1 MANLHTPYNQFVTG
15 VEGLRIAVYSE
26 RYYQVHMHRH
36 DDFEIIYV
44 KRGIVRIDIDKSCHY
59 AKEGEVYFIQP
70 HVAHSIT
77 LDGHTSARNEF
88 HHYIINFDNTMIG
101 DGNDLVL
108 AFLKS
113 IRIDTKVNLS
123 VSSLSLFPK
132 MRKWD
137 IEKPEG
143 YEVFLKTA
151 LLQIINEIILT
162 KQYIKLSAL
171 PNISAEKNA
180 NSVNHIV
187 TYIEHHY
194 QEAISVDELSDMV
207 GYSASHLHRIFK
219 AQMGVGI
226 VEYLNKYRIDKA
238 CIELLQTSK
247 SITQVATDCGFL
259 YVQNFSKTFKAYM
272 DISPLQYRKRALAF
286 ANAEVPSD

>member
-1 MANLHTPYNQFVTG
+1 MTNLHTPYNQFVTG

-36 DDFEIIYV
+36 DDCEIIYV
-44 KRGIVRIDIDKSCHY
+44 KKGVVRIDIDKSHYY
-59 AKEGEVYFIQP
+59 AKEGEVYVLQP

-77 LDGHTSARNEF
+77 VDEHTSERNEF
-88 HHYIINFDNTMIG
+88 HYYIINFDDTMIG
-101 DGNDLVL
+101 CENDLVL
-108 AFLKS
+108 TFLKS
-113 IRIDTKVNLS
+113 IKVDTKVNLS
-123 VSSLSLFPK
+123 ASTLSLFPK

-137 IEKPEG
+137 IEKPDG
-143 YEVFLKTA
+143 YEIFLKTG
-151 LLQIINEIILT
+151 LLQIINEIITT

-171 PNISAEKNA
+171 PNVSAEKNA
-180 NSVNHIV
+180 SSVNHIV

-194 QEAISVDELSDMV
+194 QESISVDDLADMV

-238 CIELLQTSK
+238 CIELLHTSK

-286 ANAEVPSD
+286 AKAEVPAD